1 MPFVNS
7 FSILLCCMFLA
18 LFIAR
23 NLSALLFHFTNFYCY
38 FLIIIASVEC
48 CRLFTDYSLLITFSS
63 TLLMRGL
70 CCVHFVLKRSRSV
83 IIIFWLEPFCS
94 FHSFFYSFTNTAQ
107 HTKLNG
113 SGLLFLL
120 LSIVEEDKQL
130 LSSTWFAHRKFYNGY
145 AKLK

>member
-7 FSILLCCMFLA
+7 FSILLYCMFLA
-18 LFIAR
+18 LFTAR

-48 CRLFTDYSLLITFSS
+48 CRLFTHYSLLITFSS

-70 CCVHFVLKRSRSV
+70 CCMHLKRSRSSV
-83 IIIFWLEPFCS
+83 GHNILIRTVLFFSQFFFIPSHSTTHIIEWFRT
-94 FHSFFYSFTNTAQ
+94 FFI
-107 HTKLNG
+107 
-113 SGLLFLL
+113 L

-130 LSSTWFAHRKFYNGY
+130 LAST
-145 AKLK
+145 